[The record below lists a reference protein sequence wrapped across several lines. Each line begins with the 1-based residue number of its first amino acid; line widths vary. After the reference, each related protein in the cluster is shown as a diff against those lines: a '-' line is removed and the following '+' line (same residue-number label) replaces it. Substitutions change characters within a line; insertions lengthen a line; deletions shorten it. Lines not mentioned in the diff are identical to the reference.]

1 MYMFA
6 CAKAPALL
14 CVGLTHRDAY
24 TLRAL
29 RFDYERSSVYDCW
42 DLHHHTM
49 PKERR
54 IRRCRHG

>member
-14 CVGLTHRDAY
+14 ALPRIYPIATHRDAY

-29 RFDYERSSVYDCW
+29 RFDEAYTIVGIYIINNAEREADPA
-42 DLHHHTM
+42 L
-49 PKERR
+49 
-54 IRRCRHG
+54 